1 MGLREEI
8 LDQPAVAARILEQ
21 QRPVVEEIAEAIKS
35 QDISYTFLAARGTS
49 DNAGR
54 YAKYLWGADNQMPVA
69 MATPSLFSIYKKP
82 PVLKNALVVG
92 ISQSGKSPDIVSVL
106 TEAKRQGRPTLAITN
121 EPDSPLAKDATWTID
136 ISAGDEKA
144 VAATK
149 TYTASLMAAAM
160 VSCALSDDK
169 KKWAKLEQVSQW
181 MEQVLTKEEQLAQMA
196 QRYRYMESCVVLG
209 RGFQYAT
216 AFEWALKMKE
226 MCYLI
231 ADPYSSADF
240 QHGPIALME
249 HGFPVMAVATKGKV
263 LDDMVGLMDILRRE
277 HHVELFAISDDNE
290 ALRIANTGLALP
302 AGIPEWLSPLVS
314 ILPAQLL
321 TYYLTQIKGFN
332 TEAPRSLNKV
342 TETV

>member
-8 LDQPAVAARILEQ
+8 LEQPAVAARLLE
-21 QRPVVEEIAEAIKS
+21 QRPVIEALAAEIKER
-35 QDISYTFLAARGTS
+35 DISYVFLAARGTS

-54 YAKYLWGADNQMPVA
+54 YAKYLWGAANGIPVA
-69 MATPSLFSIYKKP
+69 MATPSLFSIYGQP
-82 PVLKNALVVG
+82 PTLQHSLVVG

-106 TEAKRQGRPTLAITN
+106 TEAQQQGQPCLAITN
-121 EPDSPLAKDATWTID
+121 APDSPLAQAANWTID
-136 ISAGDEKA
+136 ISAGPEKA

-149 TYTASLMAAAM
+149 TYTASLMTAAM
-160 VSCALSDDK
+160 LSCALSGEK
-169 KKWAKLEQVSQW
+169 ECWEKLGQVPHW
-181 MEQVLTKEEQLAQMA
+181 MEQVLTKEEQLAQLA

-209 RGFQYAT
+209 RGFHYAT

-240 QHGPIALME
+240 KHGPIALVE

-263 LDDMVGLMDILRRE
+263 LGDMVGLMEILRRE
-277 HHVELFAISDDNE
+277 HHVELFTISDDNE
-290 ALRIANTGLALP
+290 ALHTANTGLALP
-302 AGIPEWLSPLVS
+302 AGIPEWISPMIA
-314 ILPAQLL
+314 ILPAQLF

>member
-8 LDQPAVAARILEQ
+8 LEQPAVAARLLEQ
-21 QRPVVEEIAEAIKS
+21 QKSVVEDIAKEIRNAEI
-35 QDISYTFLAARGTS
+35 DFTFLAARGTS

-54 YAKYLWGADNQMPVA
+54 YAKYLWGAVNQMPVA
-69 MATPSLFSIYKKP
+69 MATPSLFSIYQKP
-82 PVLKNALVVG
+82 PKLNHALVVG

-106 TEAKRQGRPTLAITN
+106 TEAKRQNQPTLAITN
-121 EPDSPLAKDATWTID
+121 IPSSPLAKDANWTID
-136 ISAGDEKA
+136 ISAGPEIA

-149 TYTASLMAAAM
+149 TYTASLMAIAM
-160 VSCALSDDK
+160 LSAALSGEKDA
-169 KKWAKLEQVSQW
+169 WEKLEKVPFW

-209 RGFQYAT
+209 RGFHYAT

-226 MCYLI
+226 MSYLI

-240 QHGPIALME
+240 QHGPIALVE

-263 LDDMVGLMDILRRE
+263 LEDMVGLMDILRRE
-277 HHVELFAISDDNE
+277 HRVELFTISDDNE
-290 ALRIANTGLALP
+290 ALRVANTGLALP
-302 AGIPEWLSPLVS
+302 AGIPEWLSPLVA
-314 ILPAQLL
+314 ILPAQLF
-321 TYYLTQIKGFN
+321 TYYLTQIKGFD

-342 TETV
+342 TETI

>member
-8 LDQPAVAARILEQ
+8 LEQPVVAARLLEQ
-21 QRPVVEEIAEAIKS
+21 QRSVVEEIAQEIKA

-69 MATPSLFSIYKKP
+69 MATPSLFSIYKRP
-82 PVLKNALVVG
+82 PLLKNALVVG

-106 TEAKRQGRPTLAITN
+106 TEAKRQGQPTLAITN
-121 EPDSPLAKDATWTID
+121 EPDSPLAMNADWTID
-136 ISAGDEKA
+136 ISAGDERA

-149 TYTASLMAAAM
+149 TYTASLMAVAM
-160 VSCALSDDK
+160 LSSALSDDK
-169 KKWAKLEQVSQW
+169 DKWAKLEQVPNW
-181 MEQVLTKEEQLAQMA
+181 MEKVLLKEDNLAQMA

-249 HGFPVMAVATKGKV
+249 HGFPVMAVATKGEV
-263 LDDMVGLMDILRRE
+263 MDDMIGLMDILRRE
-277 HHVELFAISDDNE
+277 HHVELFTISDDNA
-290 ALRIANTGLALP
+290 ALRLANSGLALP
-302 AGIPEWLSPLVS
+302 SGIPEWLSPLVA
-314 ILPAQLL
+314 ILPAQLF
-321 TYYLTQIKGFN
+321 TYYLTQIKGFD

>member
-8 LDQPAVAARILEQ
+8 LEQHIVAARLLEQ
-21 QRPVVEEIAEAIKS
+21 QRPVIEEIASAVK
-35 QDISYTFLAARGTS
+35 QRNVNFVFLAARGTS

-54 YAKYLWGADNQMPVA
+54 YAKYLWGAANKIPVA
-69 MATPSLFSIYKKP
+69 MATPSLFSIYQKP
-82 PVLKNALVVG
+82 PILKNSLVVG
-92 ISQSGKSPDIVSVL
+92 VSQSGKSPDIVSVL
-106 TEAKRQGRPTLAITN
+106 TEAKRQGQPTLAITN
-121 EPDSPLAKDATWTID
+121 EPGSPLAENATWTID
-136 ISAGDEKA
+136 ISAGEEKA

-149 TYTASLMAAAM
+149 TYTASLMAVAM
-160 VSCALSDDK
+160 LSCAMNDDLEGWK
-169 KKWAKLEQVSQW
+169 SLEQVPYW
-181 MEQVLTKEEQLAQMA
+181 MEQVLLKEKFLAQMA
-196 QRYRYMESCVVLG
+196 ERYRYMESCVVLG
-209 RGFQYAT
+209 RGFHYAT

-249 HGFPVMAVATKGKV
+249 HGFPVMAVATKGEV
-263 LDDMVGLMDILRRE
+263 LNDMVGLMEILRRE
-277 HHVELFAISDDNE
+277 HHVELFTISDDND
-290 ALRIANTGLALP
+290 ALRVANTGLALP
-302 AGIPEWLSPLVS
+302 AGIPEWLSPL
-314 ILPAQLL
+314 IAIIPAQLF

>member
-8 LDQPAVAARILEQ
+8 LEQPLVAARLLEK
-21 QRPVVEEIAEAIKS
+21 QRSVVEEIAQGIKDH
-35 QDISYTFLAARGTS
+35 DIDYTFLAARGTS

-69 MATPSLFSIYKKP
+69 MATPSLFSIYKRP
-82 PVLKNALVVG
+82 PILKNALVVG
-92 ISQSGKSPDIVSVL
+92 VSQSGKSPDIVSVL
-106 TEAKRQGRPTLAITN
+106 TEAKRQGQPTLAITN

-136 ISAGDEKA
+136 ICAGDEKA

-149 TYTASLMAAAM
+149 TYTASLMAIAM
-160 VSCALSDDK
+160 LSCALSGDK
-169 KKWAKLEQVSQW
+169 NRWAKLEQVPVW
-181 MEQVLTKEEQLAQMA
+181 MEEVLTKEENLAQMA

-226 MCYLI
+226 MSYLI

-249 HGFPVMAVATKGKV
+249 HGFPVMAVATKGEV
-263 LDDMVGLMDILRRE
+263 MDDMLGLMEILRRE
-277 HHVELFAISDDNE
+277 HHVELFTISDDNA
-290 ALRIANTGLALP
+290 ALRLANTGMALP
-302 AGIPEWLSPLVS
+302 AGIPEWLSPL
-314 ILPAQLL
+314 IAIIPAQLF
-321 TYYLTQIKGFN
+321 TYYLTQIKGFD

-342 TETV
+342 TETI